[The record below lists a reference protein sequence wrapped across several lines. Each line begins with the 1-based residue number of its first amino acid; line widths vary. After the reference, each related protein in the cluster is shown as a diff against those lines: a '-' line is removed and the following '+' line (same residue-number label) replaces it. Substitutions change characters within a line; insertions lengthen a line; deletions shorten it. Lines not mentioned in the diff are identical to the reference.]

1 MKRFLVLAVLSV
13 LLSQAF
19 GAANAAPRLFVV
31 VSVDQ
36 MRAAY
41 LTPSTGAY
49 TGGLARLQREG
60 FVYDNA
66 RHLHVPTETG
76 PGHAVILTGRF
87 PDTTGIAANHWF
99 DRAAGSATYCVA
111 DSVHGLGP
119 EHLWGYTLGDALKAR
134 DAESR
139 VVSVSLKDRA
149 AILLGGKRPDAA
161 LWYSSKTGE
170 FTTSSYYARPSWLDK
185 FNRRLREKGEPLHD
199 AATGYYSAIART
211 PEADRMVLELALEA
225 ARRYK
230 LGRDGHPDIL
240 AVSFSATDYIGHHF
254 DADSPEMAEQLRRL
268 DGALGELLEGLE
280 RQAGRGSVDAALTA
294 DHGAP
299 AHARQAKRVGWADLE
314 AAVERALQY
323 DFPARQRWLLD
334 FEYPL
339 LYLNRAQALALGLD
353 WRQFLAQA
361 AKRLAALD
369 GMAAAYLPDDLD
381 LNEPFAAQY
390 GRGFTPGRTG
400 DIVLRPKEGV
410 VVVDPPDVLDHGTP
424 YDYDSTVPL
433 VFWGPDFKA
442 GRSSETVRV
451 ADLAP
456 TAGAVLGVP
465 FMPLPDSRVLPVL
478 K

>member
-1 MKRFLVLAVLSV
+1 LAVLSA
-13 LLSQAF
+13 LLSS
-19 GAANAAPRLFVV
+19 GVAASAAPKLLLI

-41 LTPSTGAY
+41 LTPSSGAY

-99 DRAAGSATYCVA
+99 DRSSGSATYCVA
-111 DSVHGLGP
+111 DSVFGLGP

-134 DAESR
+134 DPESR

-170 FTTSSYYARPSWLDK
+170 FTTSSYYRTPSWLGK
-185 FNRRLREKGEPLHD
+185 FNHRLRDAGEPLHSGTTAYWSKI
-199 AATGYYSAIART
+199 AAT

-225 ARRYK
+225 AKRFK
-230 LGRDGHPDIL
+230 LGRDEHPDIL
-240 AVSFSATDYIGHHF
+240 AVSFSATDYIGHRY

-268 DGALGELLEGLE
+268 DDALGRLMEGAE
-280 RQAGRGSVDAALTA
+280 RLAGGGRVDLVLTA

-299 AHARQAKRVGWADLE
+299 QHARRGKRVGWEDLE
-314 AAVERALQY
+314 AAVERALQF
-323 DFPARQRWLLD
+323 DFPAKQRWLLD

-339 LYLNRAQALALGLD
+339 LYLNRAQAQALGLD

-369 GMAAAYLPDDLD
+369 GMAAAYIPDQLD
-381 LNEPFAAQY
+381 PHDPFAAQY
-390 GRGFTPGRTG
+390 ARGYAPGRTG
-400 DIVLRPKEGV
+400 DIVLRPQEGV

-424 YDYDSTVPL
+424 YDYDATVPL
-433 VFWGPDFKA
+433 VFWGPDFKT
-442 GRSSETVRV
+442 GRSSETARV

-465 FMPLPDSRVLPVL
+465 FSPLPDSRVLPVL